1 MLNNCAL
8 VLLVPT
14 ASLGSHSDF
23 VGESIQD
30 ISFNHTI
37 SLMFYGLTLVK
48 QIVLIGRPAFG
59 FKFPKFD
66 HTRRD

>member
-30 ISFNHTI
+30 ILFNYAI
-37 SLMFYGLTLVK
+37 SLIFYGIKKL
-48 QIVLIGRPAFG
+48 AFKINKIIRLAS
-59 FKFPKFD
+59 FMI
-66 HTRRD
+66 